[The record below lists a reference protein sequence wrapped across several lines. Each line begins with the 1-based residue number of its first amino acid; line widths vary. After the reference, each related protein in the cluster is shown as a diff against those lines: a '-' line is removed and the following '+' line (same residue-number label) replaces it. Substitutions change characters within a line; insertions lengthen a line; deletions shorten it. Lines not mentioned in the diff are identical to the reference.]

1 MVNKFFWISVNSKVT
16 NNRYLAKP
24 LMDGFMNRWF
34 FRTVL
39 FLLFI
44 GSGFCYAL
52 TFPSHFDFSKKLRV
66 DFVLA
71 GNDQHQSGFIVHLS
85 QFNQVE
91 DDMQQLIS
99 PFDFGEYR
107 VFVIHP
113 LSRDTLYKKGF
124 STLFEEWRTIKE
136 ATVKTRAFEQTL
148 ILPFPNQK
156 IELEVEARTRE
167 GSFVP
172 LFKEIIDPNSLA
184 ITPQKKSAFQTKII
198 FGEDNPS
205 QKVDLLFV
213 AEGYTAEAENK
224 FFADVERLSK
234 MLFKIEPYA
243 SRRGDFTIRAVAA
256 VSDESGTDDPSA
268 NVWRNTL
275 LNSSFNTFGVDRYL
289 ETESLWKIHDVVTGI
304 PHDHIIVLVNSKKY
318 GGGGIYNH
326 FSIVTSNNPHSATV
340 LIHEL
345 GHGLA
350 GLGDEYFGVD
360 VTYSD
365 YINLEAEPWQ
375 PNLTTL
381 IDFDRKWK
389 SLVSENTPIPTPI
402 RPAYEKI
409 TGVFEGGGY
418 TSKGVYRP
426 SIHCRMRTNE
436 ADGFCEVCQ
445 QTIGKVI
452 DFYIQPSN
460 K

>member
-1 MVNKFFWISVNSKVT
+1 
-16 NNRYLAKP
+16 
-24 LMDGFMNRWF
+24 MNRWL
-34 FRTVL
+34 FRVVL
-39 FLLFI
+39 FLLLI
-44 GSGFCYAL
+44 GSSFSKKL
-52 TFPSHFDFSKKLRV
+52 TPSSQFDFSKKLRV

-71 GNDQHQSGFIVHLS
+71 GNDQNQSGFIVRLS

-91 DDMQQLIS
+91 DGMEQLIS

-107 VFVIHP
+107 VFLFHP
-113 LSRDTLYKKGF
+113 QSGDTLYKKGF

-136 ATVKTRAFEQTL
+136 ATVKTRAFEQTI
-148 ILPFPNQK
+148 ILPFPNHK
-156 IELEVEARTRE
+156 IELAVEARTRQ
-167 GSFVP
+167 GNFIP
-172 LFKEIIDPNSLA
+172 LFKETIDPNSL
-184 ITPQKKSAFQTKII
+184 IVTHQKKTAFQTKIV

-205 QKVDLLFV
+205 KKVDLLFV
-213 AEGYTAEAENK
+213 AEGYTNEEENK

-234 MLFKIEPYA
+234 NLFKIEPYA
-243 SRRGDFTIRAVAA
+243 SRREDFTIRAVAA
-256 VSDESGTDDPSA
+256 LSEESGTDDPSA
-268 NVWRNTL
+268 KVWKNTI

-304 PHDHIIVLVNSKKY
+304 PYDHIIVLVNSKKY
-318 GGGGIYNH
+318 GGGGVYNH
-326 FSIVTSNNPHSATV
+326 FSIVTSDNPHSGTI

-365 YINLEAEPWQ
+365 YINLETEPWQ

-381 IDFDRKWK
+381 VSFDSKWK
-389 SLVSENTPIPTPI
+389 SLVSESTPIPTPI

-418 TSKGVYRP
+418 MSKGVYRP
-426 SIHCRMRTNE
+426 AIHCRMRTNE
-436 ADGFCEVCQ
+436 ADGFCDVCQ
-445 QTIGKVI
+445 QTIGRVI
-452 DFYIQPSN
+452 DFYTNQSIHN
-460 K
+460 HR

>member
-1 MVNKFFWISVNSKVT
+1 MSK
-16 NNRYLAKP
+16 
-24 LMDGFMNRWF
+24 WF
-34 FRTVL
+34 FSGVVFL
-39 FLLFI
+39 FFI
-44 GSGFCYAL
+44 QSSLCYGSISS
-52 TFPSHFDFSKKLRV
+52 SHFDSSKKLRV

-71 GNDQHQSGFIVHLS
+71 GNDQVQSGFIVRMS
-85 QFNQVE
+85 QYNLTE
-91 DDMQQLIS
+91 YGAEQLIS

-107 VFVIHP
+107 VFLFHP
-113 LSRDTLYKKGF
+113 QSGDTLYKKGF
-124 STLFEEWRTIKE
+124 STLFEEWRTIEE

-148 ILPFPNQK
+148 ILPFPK
-156 IELEVEARTRE
+156 HKVDLEVEVRTRE
-167 GSFVP
+167 GNFVP
-172 LFKEIIDPNSLA
+172 LFKESIDSNNLA
-184 ITPQKKSAFQTKII
+184 ITHQNKSGFETKII
-198 FGEDNPS
+198 FGKNNPS
-205 QKVDLLFV
+205 EKVDLLFV
-213 AEGYTAEAENK
+213 AEGYTISEENK
-224 FFADVERLSK
+224 FFTDVKRLSN
-234 MLFKIEPYA
+234 KIFELEPYA
-243 SRRGDFTIRAVAA
+243 SRQEDFTIRAVAA
-256 VSDESGTDDPSA
+256 VSVESGTDDPSA
-268 NVWRNTL
+268 AEWRNTI

-289 ETESLWKIHDVVTGI
+289 ETESLWNIHDVVTGI

-326 FSIVTSNNPHSATV
+326 FSIVTSDNPHSATV

-365 YINLEAEPWQ
+365 YINLKTEPWQ

-402 RPAYEKI
+402 RPAYEKEI
-409 TGVFEGGGY
+409 GVFEGGGY

-426 SIHCRMRTNE
+426 AIHCRMRTNE

-445 QTIGKVI
+445 VTIDKVI
-452 DFYIQPSN
+452 DFYTQPSILSPQ
-460 K
+460 